1 MEGVVQGAFI
11 CNNERTSELS
21 QKMYERNVPTN
32 ELNIS
37 YSLRPVQTRFVHMP
51 TNDYRKQSSEP
62 CIKYP
67 TYDTHTEFSPGSS
80 LPFGGYQ
87 RAIDTESVLRDIIF
101 PMQNGGQS
109 KFIPGTNSDLFNTSY
124 LTQTNTPVE
133 MPNQLLFSQ
142 HQFEA
147 FNPNT
152 HNLGNDTFN
161 NSTRNQIKDCNPA
174 SIK

>member
-62 CIKYP
+62 CVKYP
-67 TYDTHTEFSPGSS
+67 TYD
-80 LPFGGYQ
+80 
-87 RAIDTESVLRDIIF
+87 
-101 PMQNGGQS
+101 
-109 KFIPGTNSDLFNTSY
+109 K
-124 LTQTNTPVE
+124 
-133 MPNQLLFSQ
+133 
-142 HQFEA
+142 
-147 FNPNT
+147 
-152 HNLGNDTFN
+152 
-161 NSTRNQIKDCNPA
+161 
-174 SIK
+174 